1 MKKLLVGLAALTAAC
16 GSADTPSGNAPLT
29 DVTSTA
35 QDEASSVAS
44 ASNVTVK
51 MEGAVLTIPE
61 ADWQVSK
68 IETVDG
74 ELRYELSGQES
85 PLTLNLNV
93 RQDALPTRF
102 PAAFTV
108 PDDNIPAIKIDLNF
122 FNRDRDSQAMRKR
135 IIFSEGTI
143 NVRAMGPN
151 TLDISFSGSGHPLMA
166 SNEIFSIEG
175 RASVV
180 K

>member
-68 IETVDG
+68 IETV
-74 ELRYELSGQES
+74 
-85 PLTLNLNV
+85 
-93 RQDALPTRF
+93 
-102 PAAFTV
+102 
-108 PDDNIPAIKIDLNF
+108 
-122 FNRDRDSQAMRKR
+122 
-135 IIFSEGTI
+135 EG
-143 NVRAMGPN
+143 
-151 TLDISFSGSGHPLMA
+151 
-166 SNEIFSIEG
+166 
-175 RASVV
+175 
-180 K
+180 